1 MGITDAYAFAG
12 EEMARNMM
20 DRDAAEGID
29 AFIEKR
35 DPEWDQG
42 PRPEEDRGED

>member
-1 MGITDAYAFAG
+1 MYLESAYEFAS

-20 DRDAAEGID
+20 FHDAAEGID

-35 DPEWDQG
+35 IPEWRD
-42 PRPEEDRGED
+42 E